1 MSLAN
6 PKYDVAISFLSQD
19 EPIAAALRDRLTE
32 GLAVFF
38 YPRCQEELA
47 GTDGLESM
55 RMPFTDESRVNVVLY
70 RERWG
75 QTPWTRVE
83 ETAIKDRCFAH
94 GWDSLFFITLDDTS
108 AIPKWLPP
116 THVRLNFSNFGLEQA
131 VGAIKNSVERCG
143 GIASPMTASR
153 HAAIYAED
161 VKYNKDRQA
170 LLDSYQGMENVKRE
184 VRVIFTE
191 IKNLC
196 EEIKKNNGISIGVS
210 TRESPVLLCVLTD
223 NRISLTLSWYQ
234 PISNMAKGAMLRVGE
249 FNANINNQWIVGGE
263 PSLIGEIHLLPELS
277 RARTYCWVDE
287 SKKAVQL
294 SATEVANKCV
304 MKFLGLA
311 KRADQG
317 EITNPLAKL
326 GMKIK
331 NMKSGL
337 Y

>member
-19 EPIAAALRDRLTE
+19 ELIAAALRDRLTE
-32 GLAVFF
+32 GLEVFF

-55 RMPFTDESRVNVVLY
+55 QKPFTDESRVNVVLY

-83 ETAIKDRCFAH
+83 ETAIKNRCFET

-108 AIPKWLPP
+108 VIPKWLPP
-116 THVRLNFSNFGLEQA
+116 THVRLNFSKFGLEQA
-131 VGAIKNSVERCG
+131 VGAIKNTVERCG
-143 GIASPMTASR
+143 GTVSPMTASR
-153 HAAIYAED
+153 RAAIYAED
-161 VKYNKDRQA
+161 VKYNKDRKE
-170 LLDSYQGMENVKRE
+170 LLDAFEGMENVKRE
-184 VRVIFTE
+184 VTVIFAE
-191 IKNLC
+191 IERLC

-223 NRISLTLSWYQ
+223 NRISLALSWYQ
-234 PISNMAKGAMLRVGE
+234 AISNSAKDAMLRLGK
-249 FNANINNQWIVGGE
+249 FNANINNQWIVGAK
-263 PSLIGEIHLLPELS
+263 PSMIGETRLLPELS
-277 RARTYCWVDE
+277 RARAYCWVDE
-287 SKKAVQL
+287 SKKTVHL

-304 MKFLGLA
+304 MKFLDLA

-317 EITNPLAKL
+317 EITNPLASYL
-326 GMKIK
+326 RR
-331 NMKSGL
+331 
-337 Y
+337 

>member
-1 MSLAN
+1 MLQGASMSLPN

-32 GLAVFF
+32 SLEVFF

-70 RERWG
+70 REPWG

-83 ETAIKDRCFAH
+83 ETAIKDRCLAH

-108 AIPKWLPP
+108 VIPKWLPT

-131 VGAIKNSVERCG
+131 VGAIKNTVERCG
-143 GIASPMTASR
+143 GVVSPVTALKR
-153 HAAIYAED
+153 AAIHAQDVAYSED
-161 VKYNKDRQA
+161 RKT
-170 LLDSYQGMENVKRE
+170 LLDSHRGMENVQKE
-184 VRVIFTE
+184 IRVIFDE
-191 IKNLC
+191 IKRLC
-196 EEIKKNNGISIGVS
+196 EEIKQQ
-210 TRESPVLLCVLTD
+210 
-223 NRISLTLSWYQ
+223 NRISIRFSTRQAPVLFCALTDGRISLVLSWSQ
-234 PISNMAKGAMLRVGE
+234 PISNSVKDAILRVAE
-249 FNANINNQWIVGGE
+249 FNGNIDEWVVK
-263 PSLIGEIHLLPELS
+263 PSVIRETRLLPELS

-287 SKKAVQL
+287 SKKTVQL

-304 MKFLGLA
+304 IQFLDLA

-317 EITNPLAKL
+317 EITNPLASYL
-326 GMKIK
+326 R
-331 NMKSGL
+331 S
-337 Y
+337 